1 MEKQFSDNFPY
12 ELTPDQVQAIADID
26 KDMESDKI
34 MDRLICGDVGFGK
47 TEVAFRACFKAVY
60 NSKQV
65 AFLCPTT
72 ILSEQHF
79 RSAKERFAP
88 FGVKVEIL
96 NRFKTEKETKK
107 ILEDLKNGKIDILI
121 GTHKMLGKG

>member
-1 MEKQFSDNFPY
+1 
-12 ELTPDQVQAIADID
+12 

-79 RSAKERFAP
+79 RSATARFKP
-88 FGVKVEIL
+88 FGVRVEVL
-96 NRFKTEKETKK
+96 NRFKSQKETKE
-107 ILEDLKNGKIDILI
+107 ILQKLKNGEIDILI
-121 GTHKMLGKG
+121 GTHKILGKEVEFKDIGLL

>member
-1 MEKQFSDNFPY
+1 
-12 ELTPDQVQAIADID
+12 
-26 KDMESDKI
+26 MESDKI

-72 ILSEQHF
+72 ILSEQHY
-79 RSAKERFAP
+79 RSAMERFAP
-88 FGVKVEIL
+88 FGIRIEKF
-96 NRFKTEKETKK
+96 NRIKTQKETKE
-107 ILEDLKNGKIDILI
+107 ILQKLKNGEIDILI
-121 GTHKMLGKG
+121 GTHKLF